1 MYPSERV
8 EQKKQMVAFDKMVAK
23 STGSLDVI
31 REFFKDDKQ
40 WGRLVSLVRISY
52 SYPSVADPGKFR
64 EAAGSARQNDT
75 SGLKHKL
82 DYVLSDAMQALV
94 PKLSDS
100 ASKSDCA
107 LNHLMLSSPGPSIL
121 QSTRKRYSQKMH
133 PKMLNPLRFQQLSRS
148 SIYAH
153 ISIYTDTFPAHSKL

>member
-82 DYVLSDAMQALV
+82 DYVLSDATQALV

-100 ASKSDCA
+100 ASKSDRA
-107 LNHLMLSSPGPSIL
+107 HNHPMLRDAIIPW
-121 QSTRKRYSQKMH
+121 
-133 PKMLNPLRFQQLSRS
+133 PLRLAIHEKEVLPEDAPEDAEPSP
-148 SIYAH
+148 
-153 ISIYTDTFPAHSKL
+153 TPAAVAFVNICAYIHTY